1 MPSNDREVLPNLLA
15 SRVKRSKNVAMDALD
30 RDILALLQQEGRL
43 TVTELA
49 ERVRLSISPCH
60 RRLRALETSGT
71 ITGYRAQLDPK
82 AVGLGFESLVFVTMR
97 QSDSATLE
105 QFEAGV
111 AQVLNIVQAQRLFG
125 DPDFLLRVVSKDLE
139 DFQRLY
145 DAELANLHGV
155 QRLTSTLVMK
165 TVVDTRPL
173 PI

>member
-1 MPSNDREVLPNLLA
+1 MDAMDRE
-15 SRVKRSKNVAMDALD
+15 
-30 RDILALLQQEGRL
+30 ILALLQQQGRL

-49 ERVRLSISPCH
+49 DRVRLSISPCH
-60 RRLRALETSGT
+60 RRLRALEASGT
-71 ITGYRAQLDPK
+71 ITGYRAQLDAK
-82 AVGLGFESLVFVTMR
+82 AVGLGFESLVFVSMR

-111 AQVLNIVQAQRLFG
+111 AKVHNIVQAQRLFG
-125 DPDFLLRVVSKDLE
+125 DPDYMLRVVAKDLE

-145 DAELANLHGV
+145 DAELANLQGV
-155 QRLTSTLVMK
+155 QRLMSTLVMK